1 MKRVLLWC
9 GGLVMLGWVAARWL
23 RPAQI
28 TSAKVTAITPGA
40 PPTASV
46 ALAFSAGALPLRMI
60 VDVADTAGGGG
71 SATVD
76 GDQLFLDIPLIGTPA
91 RDYRVTTTATYRVLG
106 RPHTVVRQFSAE

>member
-1 MKRVLLWC
+1 MKRLLLWC
-9 GGLVMLGWVAARWL
+9 GGLALLGGLATRWL
-23 RPAQI
+23 RPARL
-28 TSAKVTAITPGA
+28 TSANVTAITPGA

-46 ALAFSAGALPLRMI
+46 ALAYSAGALPVRMI

-76 GDQLFLDIPLIGTPA
+76 GDQLFLDVPLIGTPS

-106 RPHTVVRQFSAE
+106 HPFTIVREFIAE